1 VPRQPPD
8 RAMLQRAVE
17 AIRASRRPLIVA
29 GGGAL
34 YSEATAA
41 LAQLVEQ
48 TGIPVGETQAGKGS
62 LPWDHPQNVGSIG
75 ATGTLAAN
83 RLAREADLVIGVG
96 TRYSDFTTAS
106 KTAFQDPGVR
116 FVNLNVASFDAFKHA
131 AIPLVADARVALEDL
146 AETLAGYRVD
156 AGYASRVAALR
167 DEWNAETER
176 LLHLGH
182 GPLPAQSEVIGAVN
196 AAAGPRDV
204 VVAAAGSLPGDL
216 HKLWRTRDPKGYHLE
231 YGYSCMGYEIAGG
244 LGIKM
249 ADPSREVY
257 VMVGDGSY
265 LLMPSEL
272 ATTIQEGYKLTI
284 VLIASGGFA
293 SIGGL
298 SRSLGSGG
306 FGTHYRRRDPRSG
319 QLDGEPLEVDYA
331 ANARS
336 LGAHAVET
344 RSIADLHAALAEA
357 RAADRTT
364 VIVIRTDP
372 SVGVPNYDAWWDVPV
387 AEVSEMPPV
396 QDVRRDYEERLKT
409 ERYLL

>member
-1 VPRQPPD
+1 
-8 RAMLQRAVE
+8 
-17 AIRASRRPLIVA
+17 
-29 GGGAL
+29 
-34 YSEATAA
+34 
-41 LAQLVEQ
+41 
-48 TGIPVGETQAGKGS
+48 
-62 LPWDHPQNVGSIG
+62 
-75 ATGTLAAN
+75 
-83 RLAREADLVIGVG
+83 
-96 TRYSDFTTAS
+96 
-106 KTAFQDPGVR
+106 
-116 FVNLNVASFDAFKHA
+116 
-131 AIPLVADARVALEDL
+131 
-146 AETLAGYRVD
+146 
-156 AGYASRVAALR
+156 VAALR

-284 VLIASGGFA
+284 VLIDSGGFA

-336 LGAHAVET
+336 LGAHAIET
-344 RSIADLHAALAEA
+344 RSIADLDAALAEA

-387 AEVSEMPPV
+387 AEISEMPSV
-396 QDVRRDYEERLKT
+396 QDVRRDYEERVRV